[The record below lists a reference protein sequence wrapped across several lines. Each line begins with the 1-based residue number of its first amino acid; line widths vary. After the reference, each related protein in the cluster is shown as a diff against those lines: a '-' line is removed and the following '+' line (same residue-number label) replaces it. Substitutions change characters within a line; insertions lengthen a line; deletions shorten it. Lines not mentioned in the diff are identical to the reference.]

1 MYLARYYYL
10 DWSQTPFK
18 YDPSIPAAS
27 ILLAAFLITTIVHT
41 VQIILSKTW
50 YLIPIVICGIM
61 EVVGFA
67 CRIASRQSPNN
78 VSLYSAQYAF
88 LVLAPIFLAA
98 SVYIT
103 LGRIIRF
110 VGHPSLI
117 SAKKIAIIFVVCDI
131 ISFIVQAIGAAVLLN
146 RSNTTNLT
154 IGKDILL
161 AGLIIQIV
169 TFAFFTIC
177 AVHYDVV
184 VYKSGQHGGRWRWSM
199 RALYVVC
206 ALILARS
213 IFRVIEFSEDTTGYL
228 QTTEWPIYIFDAV
241 FIFLSMVIFNI
252 IHPSRYL
259 VEDQATPNLKSV
271 TPNEAATNKTPV
283 VSTKV

>member
-103 LGRIIRF
+103 LGRMF
-110 VGHPSLI
+110 VEI
-117 SAKKIAIIFVVCDI
+117 K
-131 ISFIVQAIGAAVLLN
+131 
-146 RSNTTNLT
+146 
-154 IGKDILL
+154 
-161 AGLIIQIV
+161 
-169 TFAFFTIC
+169 
-177 AVHYDVV
+177 
-184 VYKSGQHGGRWRWSM
+184 
-199 RALYVVC
+199 
-206 ALILARS
+206 
-213 IFRVIEFSEDTTGYL
+213 
-228 QTTEWPIYIFDAV
+228 
-241 FIFLSMVIFNI
+241 
-252 IHPSRYL
+252 
-259 VEDQATPNLKSV
+259 
-271 TPNEAATNKTPV
+271 
-283 VSTKV
+283 